1 MKSTPTEPEA
11 RHRVVCLSCFRPS
24 ALCFCQYLVRVENRT
39 PLLIIQHPHE
49 RFHPFGTARIAE
61 RCLGNVRIA
70 VDYDRGLRDG
80 IRPLELPEGAAL
92 LYPGPGARDLAQ
104 VPDSELPRSLVVLDG
119 TWHQARSLY
128 RDIPALHE
136 LPKFTFNPS
145 QPSQYRI
152 RKEPRLECVST
163 IEAVVCA
170 LEHLE
175 PETQGLEA
183 MLRAFAGMIDLQLEA
198 ARMHQRKPRFSSKH
212 RSRPHGLPRLFD
224 RDYERVVVV
233 YGEATFTGAAPP
245 DRNRNQAKR
254 EPKKLI
260 QWVARRLRTG
270 ERFSA
275 VIKPDELPVEN
286 RLCPTGLSADDL
298 RNGLEMQRARLAW
311 HEFIEPEDL
320 LLSWNKSTLDIMHPL
335 QHQGDATFLK
345 GIYKNFA
352 RRRDPQCQLD
362 GSIDAV
368 MEREGLRPCPSPH
381 SSHCI
386 GRAGLR
392 LAQLESLVRYIHD
405 CGISWP
411 LAPPAKTAPH
421 T

>member
-1 MKSTPTEPEA
+1 M
-11 RHRVVCLSCFRPS
+11 RVD
-24 ALCFCQYLVRVENRT
+24 NRT

-61 RCLGNVRIA
+61 RCLGNVRIE

-80 IRPLELPEGAAL
+80 VRPLELPDGAAL
-92 LYPGPGARDLAQ
+92 LYPGPGARDLAR
-104 VPDSELPRSLVVLDG
+104 VPKSELPRSLVVLDG

-136 LPKFTFNPS
+136 LPKFTFRPK

-163 IEAVVCA
+163 VEAVVCA

-175 PETQGLEA
+175 PETPGFED

-198 ARMHQRKPRFSSKH
+198 ARTHQRTPRFSRRD

-233 YGEATFTGAAPP
+233 YGEATFTGAGNH
-245 DRNRNQAKR
+245 DRNRKQAGR
-254 EPKKLI
+254 EPRQLI

-270 ERFSA
+270 ERFSV
-275 VIKPDELPVEN
+275 VIEPDPLPIES
-286 RLCPTGLSADDL
+286 RLCPTGLTADDL
-298 RNGLEMQRARLAW
+298 RNGFSMQRARLAW
-311 HEFIEPEDL
+311 HEFIEPRDL

-335 QHQGDATFLK
+335 QHPGDATFLK
-345 GIYKNFA
+345 GTYKNFA
-352 RRRDPQCQLD
+352 RRRDPQCQLG
-362 GSIDAV
+362 GSLDAV
-368 MEREGLRPCPSPH
+368 MEREGLRPGASP
-381 SSHCI
+381 CI

-392 LAQLESLVRYIHD
+392 LAQLESLVRYIHE

-411 LAPPAKTAPH
+411 LAPPAQTAPH